1 MTEAIRLAKRVAA
14 QLVCSRSQAEQYIE
28 GGWVRVNGT
37 VVEEPHFRA
46 QDRDQVEIDAH
57 ANLMALTPVT
67 ILLHKPA
74 DEAAPLHLVSR
85 ATHWAQD
92 PAEMNVLK
100 RHFVKLA
107 PCMSLEKAASGL
119 VVFTQDFRVERKL
132 TQDAHL
138 VEIELTVEVTGEVS
152 PAQLQ
157 RLMRADESRPGLQVK
172 ASVNSSN
179 EQMSKLRL
187 AIKGG
192 HLGLAARLC
201 DAAGLQI
208 QTMKRIRIGRVPM
221 TQLPVGQWRYL
232 MPHELF

>member
-1 MTEAIRLAKRVAA
+1 MTEAVRLAKRVAA

-28 GGWVRVNGT
+28 GGWVRVKGQ
-37 VVEEPHFRA
+37 VVEEPHFRVLD
-46 QDRDQVEIDAH
+46 QDTVDVDKN

-67 ILLHKPA
+67 LLLHKPA
-74 DEAAPLHLVSR
+74 DDKAPMHLLTR
-85 ATHWAQD
+85 ERHWAQD

-100 RHFVKLA
+100 RHFVKLT
-107 PCMSLEKAASGL
+107 PCMSLETAASGL
-119 VVFTQDFRVERKL
+119 VVFSQDFRVERKL

-138 VEIELTVEVTGEVS
+138 VEIELTVEVSGEVS

-157 RLMRADESRPGLQVK
+157 RLMRADDSQPGLQVK

-179 EQMSKLRL
+179 EQVSKLRL

-192 HLGLAARLC
+192 YLGLAARLC